1 MCVSKY
7 QTLVYGNKLLNINLQ
22 LTFIF
27 GVKAAAL
34 SASPDQVDC
43 QVFFPHNSKH
53 FLFPVWL
60 PTLSQTVNLG
70 LCETV
75 YFGPFLT

>member
-7 QTLVYGNKLLNINLQ
+7 QTLVYGNKLLNINLE

-43 QVFFPHNSKH
+43 QVFFPPQ
-53 FLFPVWL
+53 FQTLPVSCL
-60 PTLSQTVNLG
+60 APNLI
-70 LCETV
+70 
-75 YFGPFLT
+75 